1 MTIHLELEEG
11 FGRAWHRFITR
22 RASPTFEDA
31 AVSLDEVRRSLSLLF
46 RGTGGEAGV
55 GVEAASPRELLVRRS
70 LLQQV
75 AGTCQQLPV
84 AWFDADSL
92 RLPPSLAVYPDAQL
106 NRELYR
112 WLALLAAHS
121 QPLRHWAGDNQAW
134 TLAVLQRYPLL
145 RPRYERLVEA
155 LLPLRPD
162 PAQLPPAEAL
172 LERTLRQAL
181 RDPGSVIRLPRSE
194 RAPWPLPLWLY
205 PPQQLA
211 APQRTELVDG
221 DEQGRPTGDAGN
233 GIARKRGERTEQ
245 DPGRGG
251 LLLFRLENLFSW
263 SEHVELDRA
272 GDDSEDLDAARVAED
287 LDHLS
292 LSRQRQRKGGG
303 LRLDLD
309 LPAAEYDDL
318 PLGEGIR
325 LPEWDYRR
333 GCLLPDHVCL
343 QPMLPRDAAPAPLPD
358 ALAPIARRLRRQFEG
373 LRQQPQWLRRQPQ
386 GSEPDLQAWLD
397 FSVER
402 RLGACAETGL
412 FLERRQTRRDLAC
425 LLLADLSMST
435 DAHLDDRH
443 RVIDLIGDSLLLF
456 GEALQAVGDRF
467 ALYGFSSLRRHHVRL
482 TQLKSFEERYG
493 DAVRG
498 RIRALRP
505 GYYTRMGAAIRRA
518 TQLLLERGERQ
529 RLLLILTDGKP
540 NDLDCYEGRYG
551 IEDTRQAVLEARRAG
566 VLPFC
571 LTIDREAADYL
582 PHLFGH
588 QGYLMLRDPAQLPL
602 RLPQLYRQ
610 LTRRRE

>member
-1 MTIHLELEEG
+1 MAIHLEIEEG
-11 FGRAWHRFITR
+11 FGRVWHRFITR
-22 RASPTFEDA
+22 HASPEFEEA
-31 AVSLDEVRRSLSLLF
+31 AVTLDEMRRSLLLLF

-55 GVEAASPRELLVRRS
+55 GVEAASARELMVRRS

-92 RLPPSLAVYPDAQL
+92 RLPAQLAVFPETEL

-121 QPLRHWAGDNQAW
+121 QPMRHWAQDNQAW
-134 TLAVLQRYPLL
+134 TCAVLERFPLL
-145 RPRYERLVEA
+145 RPRYRRLVEA
-155 LLPLRPD
+155 LLSLRPD
-162 PAQLPPAEAL
+162 PEAL
-172 LERTLRQAL
+172 PHGEAELELALQRAL
-181 RDPGSVIRLPRSE
+181 RLPGSIAQLPRSE
-194 RAPWPLPLWLY
+194 KAPWPLPLWLY
-205 PPQQLA
+205 PPQHLA
-211 APQRTELVDG
+211 APQHTDLIDG
-221 DEQGRPTGDAGN
+221 EEHGRSAHSESKGL
-233 GIARKRGERTEQ
+233 ARKRSERTEQ

-272 GDDSEDLDAARVAED
+272 GDDSEDLDAARVADD

-292 LSRQRQRKGGG
+292 LSRQRQKKGGG
-303 LRLDLD
+303 LKLDLD
-309 LPAAEYDDL
+309 LPAAEYDDV

-333 GCLLPDHVCL
+333 QQLLEDHACV
-343 QPMLPRDAAPAPLPD
+343 QPMLPRDAVPAPLPE
-358 ALAPIARRLRRQFEG
+358 ALAPVARRLRRQFES

-386 GSEPDLQAWLD
+386 GAELDLEAWLD

-402 RLGACAETGL
+402 RLGACSEPGL

-435 DAHLDDRH
+435 DAHIDNDH
-443 RVIDLIGDSLLLF
+443 RVIDLISDSLLLF

-467 ALYGFSSLRRHHVRL
+467 ALYGFSSLRRQQVRL
-482 TQLKSFEERYG
+482 TQLKTFDERHN
-493 DAVRG
+493 DIVRG

-518 TQLLLERGERQ
+518 TQLLLERKERQ

-540 NDLDCYEGRYG
+540 NDLDLYEGRYG
-551 IEDTRQAVLEARRAG
+551 VEDTRQAILEARRAG
-566 VLPFC
+566 LVPFC
-571 LTIDREAADYL
+571 ITIDREAADYL
-582 PHLFGH
+582 PHLFGS
-588 QGYLMLRDPAQLPL
+588 QGYLLINDPAQLPVQ
-602 RLPQLYRQ
+602 LPQLYRQ
-610 LTRRRE
+610 LTRRQG